1 MQTQLLNFLNGFD
14 MDKSLHEALMQG
26 YSCII
31 EGYEYAWNPNVTPI
45 MPPSSLAGQPMA
57 SYKSIMKQEP
67 TGSGAAAGGG
77 DGGRNYNYEPALANP
92 SRSIKDETI
101 NQWAEAPEA
110 RKFVSTPPKAI
121 KQMIKVSKQHTPNG
135 AESLYTLT
143 GAGSMVSGIASANFN
158 LDVPLI
164 QGGSVGGSTGTAG

>member
-1 MQTQLLNFLNGFD
+1 
-14 MDKSLHEALMQG
+14 MDDSLHESIMQG

-31 EGYEYAWNPNVTPI
+31 EAYNSWNPNVTPI

-57 SYKSIMKQEP
+57 SYRSIMKQEP

-77 DGGRNYNYEPALANP
+77 DGGRNYDYEPALANP

-101 NQWAEAPEA
+101 NQWENAPNY
-110 RKFVSTPPKAI
+110 RKYVSIPSKST
-121 KQMIKVSKQHTPNG
+121 KQLMKVAKQHIPNG
-135 AESLYTLT
+135 SENLYTNT

-158 LDVPLI
+158 LDVPYI
-164 QGGSVGGSTGTAG
+164 QGGSVGGSTGSGGSSSL